1 MYGLSPGNS
10 TESQSIQ
17 IDSPADVVWD
27 LLTTIADIGSWYD
40 DWDTVEHDESDQRCL
55 VPGVG
60 FRLVRDRRG
69 RIETARCVVTVFDPP
84 HRLGWIEDGPHGRT
98 AFVSFHLEAG
108 PTGGTVLTLVKSF

>member
-27 LLTTIADIGSWYD
+27 LLTTIANVGGWYD
-40 DWDTVEHDESDQRCL
+40 NWDTVEHDELNQRCL
-55 VPGVG
+55 GPGVG
-60 FRLVRDRRG
+60 FRLVRDRG
-69 RIETARCVVTVFDPP
+69 GHIETARCVVAVFDPP

-98 AFVSFHLEAG
+98 VFVGFHLEAD
-108 PTGGTVLTLVKSF
+108 PTGGTVLTLGKSF